1 MAGSEILRNKIHHE
15 ITELTSAINGIIE
28 TFRKM
33 KNPLLETHEKVP
45 QATVQLDK
53 ISEQTEAAAHQM
65 LDRVEQITQREGDVI
80 QGLEQLKEDA
90 DKAQQTSIAKSVG
103 DIITKANDNLEDAYM
118 IMDALQF
125 QDITAQQMNHAA
137 SLLEDIEGRLQA
149 ILSTLNGEGT
159 QGDGE
164 SPKRKVRVY
173 DPHADLFDKKTDQ
186 SAVDSIFDKAKQQ

>member
-1 MAGSEILRNKIHHE
+1 MPGSEVLKNKIQQE
-15 ITELTSAINGIIE
+15 ITELTSAINGIID

-33 KNPLLETHEKVP
+33 KSPLVETHEKVP

-80 QGLEQLKEDA
+80 QGLEQLKEEA
-90 DKAQQTSIAKSVG
+90 DTAQQTSIAKAVG
-103 DIITKANDNLEDAYM
+103 EIIVKANENLDDAYM

-137 SLLEDIEGRLQA
+137 SLLEDIEGRLQV
-149 ILSTLNGEGT
+149 ILATLNGEEAL
-159 QGDGE
+159 GDEE
-164 SPKRKVRVY
+164 SPKKKVRVY

-186 SAVDSIFDKAKQQ
+186 SAVDSIFDKARQR